1 MCFCKPEKIHNGFLN
16 TKYGVFWISET
27 GKLINISFTGGSI
40 IKLEDGKL
48 FYSKGF
54 MTRKTRVYAFSD
66 AKTPY
71 RPLFD
76 NDLTPFHRPFFCMA
90 INGRLSLHQKKGDKG
105 AFVVNDNEGNYYPFF
120 WNKNGLTYMKVSG
133 KMEPLIEG
141 VLENPKECKFAIKG
155 VTKGVTKGGL
165 SVAELMGLS
174 ETEVEK
180 DFSNFCFKNDFDTID
195 NLETSIQ
202 VDAENFVFS
211 E

>member
-1 MCFCKPEKIHNGFLN
+1 MNKYFFQDFHQHFEMCFCKPEKTHNGFLN

-54 MTRKTRVYAFSD
+54 MIRKTRVYAFSD

-90 INGRLSLHQKKGDKG
+90 INGRLSLHQKKG
-105 AFVVNDNEGNYYPFF
+105 
-120 WNKNGLTYMKVSG
+120 TKV
-133 KMEPLIEG
+133 PL
-141 VLENPKECKFAIKG
+141 LSTT
-155 VTKGVTKGGL
+155 TKGTITLFFGIRTGL
-165 SVAELMGLS
+165 P
-174 ETEVEK
+174 T
-180 DFSNFCFKNDFDTID
+180 
-195 NLETSIQ
+195 
-202 VDAENFVFS
+202 
-211 E
+211 